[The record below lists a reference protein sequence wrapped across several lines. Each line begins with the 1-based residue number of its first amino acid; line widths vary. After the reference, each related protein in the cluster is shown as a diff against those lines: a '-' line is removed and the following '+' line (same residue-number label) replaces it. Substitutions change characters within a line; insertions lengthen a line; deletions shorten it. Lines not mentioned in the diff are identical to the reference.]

1 MIVQLT
7 QEQAEQLK
15 GVEFVKDCF
24 FNPIQDLND
33 NWVISIEEQEQ
44 CSIQWI
50 KDLPTS
56 EYLPK
61 ITPNL
66 FEI

>member
-15 GVEFVKDCF
+15 GVEFAQDNF

-66 FEI
+66 F

>member
-15 GVEFVKDCF
+15 EVEFAQDNF

-61 ITPNL
+61 ITLNL
-66 FEI
+66 L